1 MDGICSGCKDC
12 KIIVRSYLALV
23 NRPREN
29 AAERGIMSM
38 DDLDG
43 LTVKLPD
50 PIKLETMG
58 IEELENRIS
67 ELEDEI
73 ARIREVIDS
82 KKAVR
87 GDAESLFKK

>member
-1 MDGICSGCKDC
+1 
-12 KIIVRSYLALV
+12 
-23 NRPREN
+23 
-29 AAERGIMSM
+29 MSM

-43 LTVKLPD
+43 LTGKLPE